1 MATIETDADV
11 VRVIRENPRILF
23 RALHEDPELLAEVR
37 RLVLTEEVLAM
48 PAQLAEVIERQDRTE
63 GQLAEVIERQDRTE
77 GQLAEV
83 IRIQNSL
90 LTTQNEML
98 TTQNEM
104 RDHIGEL
111 RGAELERQIVWI
123 LPTRLNLM
131 YDLYR
136 PRITQRRG
144 DQTPYTQPFL
154 DEIEDA
160 RLASVISDEQ
170 WRRIQETDMIVQAR
184 RNQDQSVTYIA
195 VEASATIRQSDIV
208 RAKSAA
214 DALQEVFEVETESVA
229 AGYRIRS
236 EDRRRA
242 EDMGVSIVILDEPN
256 S

>member
-11 VRVIRENPRILF
+11 IRVIRENPRILF

-37 RLVLTEEVLAM
+37 RLILTEELLAV
-48 PAQLAEVIERQDRTE
+48 PGQLAKVIERQDR
-63 GQLAEVIERQDRTE
+63 AET
-77 GQLAEV
+77 QLAEV
-83 IRIQNSL
+83 IRIQNEML
-90 LTTQNEML
+90 TTQNEMLTTQNEML

-208 RAKSAA
+208 RAKGTA
-214 DALQEVFEVETESVA
+214 DALQEVFEVETEAVA

-242 EDMGVSIVILDEPN
+242 EDMGVSIVILDA
-256 S
+256 ST